1 VVTVKPYTYQDL
13 VDGLNRIVPYDW
25 NNLLQANLL
34 ATRPTPVSPGLEA
47 AGWTVTY
54 TDEPN
59 QAAVDAESVSQ
70 QADLSSSIGLIVD
83 QDGTIVDVAPD
94 SAAGRAGLSP
104 GSKLMGVNQRVY
116 SADLLR
122 QSIVSA
128 ETASQPIELLTLT
141 DGYYANVA
149 VGYHQGLRS
158 PHLTR
163 ISGRP
168 DLLTAIL
175 QSRRTD

>member
-1 VVTVKPYTYQDL
+1 
-13 VDGLNRIVPYDW
+13 
-25 NNLLQANLL
+25 
-34 ATRPTPVSPGLEA
+34 
-47 AGWTVTY
+47 VTY

-70 QADLSSSIGLIVD
+70 QADLSSSIGLIID
-83 QDGTIVDVAPD
+83 QDGTIVDVVPD

-104 GSKLMGVNQRVY
+104 GSKLMGVNRRVY

-128 ETASQPIELLTLT
+128 ETMSQAIELLTLT
-141 DGYYANVA
+141 DGYYADFSVD
-149 VGYHQGLRS
+149 YHQGLRS

-163 ISGRP
+163 IAGKS
-168 DLLTAIL
+168 DLLTTIL
-175 QSRRTD
+175 RPRRTD

>member
-13 VDGLNRIVPYDW
+13 VDALNHTVAYDW
-25 NNLLQANLL
+25 NSLLQGNLL

-70 QADLSSSIGLIVD
+70 QADLSASIGLIID
-83 QDGTIVDVAPD
+83 QDGSIVDVAPD

-104 GSKLMGVNQRVY
+104 GSKLMGVNHRVY

-122 QSIVSA
+122 QSIVGA
-128 ETASQPIELLTLT
+128 ETTSQPIELLTLT
-141 DGYYANVA
+141 DGYYADFPVD
-149 VGYHQGLRS
+149 YHQGLRS

-163 ISGRP
+163 ISGKP
-168 DLLTAIL
+168 DLLTTIL